1 MIIKLHSTYTG
12 REILTYDADV
22 IPRIG
27 EHIVISRSPNAE
39 NELLPGSGGTT
50 VCEVANVGHWV
61 EESTLCNR
69 VPIVRVG
76 LNCPFE
82 KFEKLV
88 SKAFSEGPPTGEG

>member
-61 EESTLCNR
+61 EESTTMS
-69 VPIVRVG
+69 G
-76 LNCPFE
+76 GT
-82 KFEKLV
+82 KLRCFQLERP
-88 SKAFSEGPPTGEG
+88 A